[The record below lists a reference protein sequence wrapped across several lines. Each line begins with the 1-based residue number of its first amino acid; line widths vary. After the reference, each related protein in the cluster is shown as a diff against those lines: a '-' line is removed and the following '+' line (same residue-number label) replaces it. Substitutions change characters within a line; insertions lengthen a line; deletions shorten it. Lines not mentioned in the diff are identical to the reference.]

1 MSAGAMI
8 AGPPRVARANLSFWG
23 LLALQARIL
32 GALVIRETR
41 ASFGKSQLG
50 YLWEI
55 ITPAGGMVVLVVIF
69 TALGRKPP
77 FGESLAL
84 FFATGILTLYFF
96 RKLSASMMGALTANK
111 ALLTYP
117 PIKETDTLL
126 ARAILVVLTYVLIMA
141 VFYGGLIALGMAGPP
156 HRPEVVVQA
165 LAATAALGFGV
176 GMFNAFVLTFWASW
190 SNVYSV
196 MSRPL
201 FFLSGIFYVPSYM
214 PPHLIAILEW
224 NPVLHLVEWMRMGY
238 YPNYHSMVFD
248 PYYPLTMAMVLTVV
262 GLAGERLTRARR
274 S

>member
-1 MSAGAMI
+1 MSAGA
-8 AGPPRVARANLSFWG
+8 APPISGHLSFWA
-23 LLALQARIL
+23 LLALQTRIL

-55 ITPAGGMVVLVVIF
+55 ITPAGGMVVLVIIF

-96 RKLSASMMGALTANK
+96 RKLSSNMMNAFTANK

-117 PIKETDTLL
+117 PIKETDTLF
-126 ARAILVVLTYVLIMA
+126 ARAILVTLTYVLIMA

-156 HRPEVVVQA
+156 HRPEVVA
-165 LAATAALGFGV
+165 EAFLATAAFGFGV
-176 GMFNAFVLTFWASW
+176 GMFNAFVLTFWTSW
-190 SNVYSV
+190 SNVYGV
-196 MSRPL
+196 LTRPL
-201 FFLSGIFYVPSYM
+201 FFISGIFYVPSYM

-224 NPVLHLVEWMRMGY
+224 NPVVHLVEWVRVGY
-238 YPNYHSMVFD
+238 YPNYHSMIFA
-248 PYYPLTMAMVLTVV
+248 PHYPLAIAMVLTVV
-262 GLAGERLTRARR
+262 GLAGERLTRAQRA
-274 S
+274 